1 MIILCL
7 CIPVSASPPNY
18 DAIIADAHLRG
29 AANVRSRLLTWRQPF
44 HPITNA
50 SDCNGGLGGGNPEAA
65 IAAFVIND
73 NATEVQLASEFIG
86 AKSAC
91 VGGFFMCEWTR
102 ALVLAQ
108 RVGKPSAAAD
118 AEMKENAFK
127 FLTGNAGGNQ
137 ADLTSG
143 DTMRQV
149 LAHPNGSS
157 APTCSIPNRFAS
169 NSIGID

>member
-7 CIPVSASPPNY
+7 CISVSASPPNY

-29 AANVRSRLLTWRQPF
+29 AANLRSRMLTWRQPF

-91 VGGFFMCEWTR
+91 VGGFFMCEWSR

-108 RVGKPSAAAD
+108 TVGKPSASAD
-118 AEMKENAFK
+118 AKMKENALK
-127 FLTGNAGGNQ
+127 FLSHNGEANQ

-149 LAHPNGSS
+149 LAHAKDTTTYPL
-157 APTCSIPNRFAS
+157 
-169 NSIGID
+169 